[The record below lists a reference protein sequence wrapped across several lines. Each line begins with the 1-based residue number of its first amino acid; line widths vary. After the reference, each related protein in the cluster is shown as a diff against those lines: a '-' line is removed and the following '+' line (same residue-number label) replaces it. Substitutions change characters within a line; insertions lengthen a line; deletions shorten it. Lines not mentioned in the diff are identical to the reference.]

1 MPNFYPRPPRG
12 GRPSGPSETSPLEVF
27 LSTPS
32 ARRATFWGGFSF
44 WLPVNFYPRPPRG
57 GRPPAHPDGLHIIVF
72 LSTPSARRA
81 TAAEIFWQ
89 ELAKIS
95 IHALREEGDLLPC
108 IRPPLVVQISIH
120 ALREEGD
127 TSTLK
132 MDLCSGISIH
142 ALREEG
148 DLVLCAIGV
157 SSENISIH
165 ALREEGDSMFSPP
178 SARFQIS
185 IHALREEG
193 DPRRGGCLRL
203 DAQFLSTPSARRAT
217 ISRRWH
223 R

>member
-127 TSTLK
+127 
-132 MDLCSGISIH
+132 SGGGWKGRHRDISIH

-148 DLVLCAIGV
+148 DCPHPRCQA
-157 SSENISIH
+157 
-165 ALREEGDSMFSPP
+165 AADDFYPRPP
-178 SARFQIS
+178 
-185 IHALREEG
+185 
-193 DPRRGGCLRL
+193 RGGRHQHPQNGFMQRYFYPRPPRGGRPRL
-203 DAQFLSTPSARRAT
+203 VCHWGQL
-217 ISRRWH
+217 
-223 R
+223 

>member
-1 MPNFYPRPPRG
+1 M
-12 GRPSGPSETSPLEVF
+12 
-27 LSTPS
+27 
-32 ARRATFWGGFSF
+32 
-44 WLPVNFYPRPPRG
+44 
-57 GRPPAHPDGLHIIVF
+57 
-72 LSTPSARRA
+72 
-81 TAAEIFWQ
+81 
-89 ELAKIS
+89 
-95 IHALREEGDLLPC
+95 
-108 IRPPLVVQISIH
+108 ISIH